1 MLKLIRFTP
10 EVECRSLSEV
20 DDKCSFIQHTEDCSN
35 AEGLINYLSFLYCNS
50 DASLFTGGVVLLSVW
65 ILFLFSGLATAAN
78 SLFCPALQIMA
89 EKMKMSDNVA
99 GVTLLALGNGAPDIF
114 SSLAGI
120 RQGRAELAFGE
131 LFGAGIF
138 CTTIIAGSISF
149 IKPFPVMQR
158 PFLRD
163 CVFYLAAVYFVFW
176 VFYHR
181 YVHLGHAIGF
191 IALYVVYVLVVIAGR
206 LLNSRMK
213 RNSRHIQNSTEIL
226 SDDSTEPLDDSEAG
240 IVNTPNDD
248 SNDISDSSNE
258 DPLLVNTRE
267 LIPQSSTNQ
276 ETPEAEL
283 NENPPN
289 NDSEVHV
296 IQTDSIWS
304 NVKEEFVD
312 LRTNLR
318 PFSIHQWIEMKWY
331 SRAISLVEAP
341 FYFILRLSIPL
352 VSKEHPR
359 QGWCRSLSCLQLALT
374 PTWIVWAIGYGGV
387 VIAKFL
393 PLPLMIFVIGLSL
406 GLLLAI
412 FSSREREPKIY
423 WMFSFLAFVVSVI
436 WIDLI
441 ANEIM
446 AVLFTFGVVFQLS
459 DAILGLTI
467 LAWGNSVG
475 DFAADVSMARQNLPR
490 MGFSACFGAPLL
502 NTLLGLGIS
511 FCIVCSQLGESIP
524 VAFTKLSLIMSV
536 FLGLSLVTVFIYL
549 PINGFQA
556 NKWLG
561 IVQFSVY
568 LMFVII
574 ALLAEADVL

>member
-1 MLKLIRFTP
+1 MLKLIKFTP

-20 DDKCSFIQHTEDCSN
+20 EDKCLFIQHTEDCSN

-50 DASLFTGGVVLLSVW
+50 DASLFTGGIFLLSIW

-78 SLFCPALQIMA
+78 NLFCPALQVMA

-191 IALYVVYVLVVIAGR
+191 IALYIFYVLVVIVGR
-206 LLNSRMK
+206 LLNSRN
-213 RNSRHIQNSTEIL
+213 RNICGVENQTAI
-226 SDDSTEPLDDSEAG
+226 SENGSIETTDENETGVINAS
-240 IVNTPNDD
+240 NED
-248 SNDISDSSNE
+248 SNDNCEPSNPDS
-258 DPLLVNTRE
+258 LLVNDTEE
-267 LIPQSSTNQ
+267 LIPHSPSC
-276 ETPEAEL
+276 PEIPGTESDEVPS
-283 NENPPN
+283 NI
-289 NDSEVHV
+289 DSGFHGP
-296 IQTDSIWS
+296 QTVSLWS
-304 NVKEEFVD
+304 NLKEELLD
-312 LRTNLR
+312 LKTNLQ
-318 PFSIHQWIEMKWY
+318 PFSTEEWIGMRWFTRVL
-331 SRAISLVEAP
+331 SVLEAP
-341 FYFILRLSIPL
+341 FYIILRMSIPL
-352 VSKEHPR
+352 VSKDHPR
-359 QGWCRSLSCLQLALT
+359 QGWCRSLTCLQLAVT
-374 PTWIVWAIGYGGV
+374 PTWIVWAIGYGNV

-393 PLPLMIFVIGLSL
+393 PLPLMIFIIGVSL

-412 FSSREREPKIY
+412 FSNRKKPPKGHWI
-423 WMFSFLAFVVSVI
+423 FSFLAFAVSVI

-475 DFAADVSMARQNLPR
+475 DFAADISMARQNAPR

-511 FCIVCSQLGESIP
+511 FSIVCSQVGESIP

-536 FLGLSLVTVFIYL
+536 FLALSLVTVFIYL
-549 PINGFQA
+549 PINGFRA

-561 IVQFSVY
+561 IVQFGVY
-568 LMFVII
+568 SIFVTMAILI
-574 ALLAEADVL
+574 ELDLL